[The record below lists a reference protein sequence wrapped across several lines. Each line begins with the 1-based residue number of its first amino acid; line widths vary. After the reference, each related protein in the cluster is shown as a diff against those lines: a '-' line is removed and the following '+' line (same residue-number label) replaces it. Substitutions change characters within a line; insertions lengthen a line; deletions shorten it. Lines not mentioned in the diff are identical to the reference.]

1 MTLSRW
7 IQSELS
13 WEEYHT
19 GEVAEVEGDEV
30 EELDEEE
37 LNKAGEIERYGSVTT
52 VSVHTQG
59 GKTAD
64 VPVSVIRKK
73 TVQIQIQRR

>member
-1 MTLSRW
+1 M
-7 IQSELS
+7 
-13 WEEYHT
+13 
-19 GEVAEVEGDEV
+19 

-52 VSVHTQG
+52 AFVHTRG

-64 VPVSVIRKK
+64 VPVSATRKK
-73 TVQIQIQRR
+73 IAPIQIQRR

>member
-52 VSVHTQG
+52 AFVHTRG

-64 VPVSVIRKK
+64 VPVSATRKK
-73 TVQIQIQRR
+73 IAPIQIQRR